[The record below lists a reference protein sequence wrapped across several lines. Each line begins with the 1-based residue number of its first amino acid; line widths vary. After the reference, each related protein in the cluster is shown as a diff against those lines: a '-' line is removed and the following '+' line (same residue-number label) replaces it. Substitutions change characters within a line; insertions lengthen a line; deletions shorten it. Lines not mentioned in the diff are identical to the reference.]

1 MPNIELYYDGY
12 CPESLL
18 KDELVEMRLNED
30 DFWESEATG
39 LQIAISP
46 PYAIILCWRGNGKF
60 RTSSEKASDIFTGL
74 IMLKGKHELG
84 HELELNISEVIESK
98 RSLFFH
104 LGDLFKDKEEF
115 KASKFDG

>member
-1 MPNIELYYDGY
+1 MPNIELYYDGF

-74 IMLKGKHELG
+74 IMVMGKREHG
-84 HELELNISEVIESK
+84 HEMEPDMDAIVHNKRQLN
-98 RSLFFH
+98 FH
-104 LGDLFKDKEEF
+104 I
-115 KASKFDG
+115 DGTIGK